1 MSEINPIL
9 SFLRVSRSDK
19 RNPAT
24 APGFLLPRIQ
34 PSGGAREAESQK
46 QSAGA
51 RQNGMGGGRTP
62 SWRDRLLA
70 PSTHRR
76 VFASRCRHGLAH
88 PQKESVVL
96 PVARTALGKAW
107 TSIAGSATYGNNT
120 GSPCT
125 LTSHACGVAR
135 DRNSEIDAKGRR
147 RWDGLWP
154 TARKD
159 ERTYSGP
166 LHSQGLFRFRLPTP
180 IAPSWEC
187 SGRRIYQ
194 SPQGGGNPDAK
205 HA

>member
-1 MSEINPIL
+1 MSPCRIIHPSCHSCVCRTDE
-9 SFLRVSRSDK
+9 

-24 APGFLLPRIQ
+24 VPGFLLPRIQ
-34 PSGGAREAESQK
+34 PSGGTREAESQK

-76 VFASRCRHGLAH
+76 VFASRCRHGLAD

-125 LTSHACGVAR
+125 LTSLCFQGGARQERR
-135 DRNSEIDAKGRR
+135 DRCIRASTPGSSSADSAERR
-147 RWDGLWP
+147 
-154 TARKD
+154 A
-159 ERTYSGP
+159 
-166 LHSQGLFRFRLPTP
+166 HLFRASTLIGAFSFS
-180 IAPSWEC
+180 APPHPSL
-187 SGRRIYQ
+187 
-194 SPQGGGNPDAK
+194 
-205 HA
+205 